1 MIASPDRL
9 DDLSQQILAGISQ
22 GQDQASLRL
31 LLNQVTFYLKRV
43 FYSAMDTESDIAAHP
58 QFNFRK
64 QPASLELA
72 RELDYRLHL
81 LASYQ
86 LSQPDRISE
95 LITAGLQISLPV
107 IFSHLQTNLILVLAQ
122 KPGIGVVALAKEL
135 EISPRTAN
143 RELQKL
149 FSQYGIRIAAVL
161 DPHQFG
167 LVHFGVRFQGKSFEA
182 VQAFDTWLQKHGIRN
197 WELSFLLGMGLDIN
211 QLDGFFSVYVPNQVK
226 SLSKFNQRMEWLQ
239 EQFLSIL
246 EIFRISGFYTNISFD
261 CYDYVTQQWNVTPD
275 LRTEGTLRFIEEHG
289 PQFSPLQGFNYKL
302 NPIRFTQPDWL
313 LALTQCEGVV
323 KKTESRELLQHY
335 GDPLAD
341 KTIWAHTRRLKNTS
355 AFFPYLAFSRLAFED
370 IIGLIV
376 KCDESTLEV
385 IQQILTQFVM
395 SRLFP
400 TSEGAIIFIGVPF
413 SGASLLKQLTHTL
426 LNMPKIEK
434 LTVLR
439 FKRDLPLTPPIST
452 YSLWNSNNQLWHWSN
467 TKKGK

>member
-9 DDLSQQILAGISQ
+9 DDLSQQIIAGISA
-22 GQDQASLRL
+22 GPDQASLRL
-31 LLNQVTFYLKRV
+31 LLNQVIVYLKRV
-43 FYSAMDTESDIAAHP
+43 FYSTIDTESDIAAHP

-72 RELDYRLHL
+72 RELDYRLNL
-81 LASYQ
+81 LASYH
-86 LSQPDRISE
+86 LSLPDRISE
-95 LITAGLQISLPV
+95 LLTAGLQISLPV
-107 IFSHLQTNLILVLAQ
+107 TVNHLQTKLIQVRAQ
-122 KPGIGVVALAKEL
+122 NPGIGVVALAKEL

-161 DPHQFG
+161 DPHKFG
-167 LVHFGVRFQGKSFEA
+167 LVHFGVRFQGKSLEV
-182 VQAFDTWLQKHGIRN
+182 VQAFDTWLRKHGARN
-197 WELSFLLGMGLDIN
+197 WELPFLLGIGLDIN

-226 SLSKFNQRMEWLQ
+226 SLSKFHQRMEWLQ
-239 EQFLSIL
+239 EQFFSIL
-246 EIFRISGFYTNISFD
+246 EISRISGFYTNISFD
-261 CYDYVTQQWNVTPD
+261 CYDYVTQQWNVPSD

-302 NPIRFTQPDWL
+302 SPIRFTQPDWL
-313 LALTQCEGVV
+313 IALMQCEGVMN
-323 KKTESRELLQHY
+323 KTEPRKLLRHY
-335 GDPLAD
+335 GYPLAD
-341 KTIWAHTRRLKNTS
+341 KTIWAHRQRLKNTN
-355 AFFPYLAFSRLAFED
+355 AYFPYLAFSRLAFED

-376 KCDESTLEV
+376 KCDETTLE
-385 IQQILTQFVM
+385 IIHQLLTQFVV

-426 LNMPKIEK
+426 LNMPKIKK

-452 YSLWNSNNQLWHWSN
+452 YSLWNSNNQLWYWPN